1 MKNKYS
7 AIIIC
12 ILLLLYSVIKNIFN
26 LTSLTNYNLIINP
39 LVCFG
44 IFIFALFIFDGI
56 NENIRDKNNK
66 QKTIFILSAIYLIIF
81 FALGLIFT
89 FEYNALSLKLMAIIK
104 NIISFVLVIVIL
116 EMIRMLILNNVP
128 KKKLLYLFII
138 IAFTAVELNINVQ
151 NFDNFDNIFKFVLGS
166 LMPMVV
172 KQSVFTYISL
182 KYGCTATLINRV
194 LIQLAFILTPIL
206 PKFEWF
212 ILATIDIVYYYIL
225 YLIIHYEDK
234 LLARTESKRKSK
246 KANPLA
252 NVIII
257 LLIFM
262 AILFQAGMFNYTP
275 IAIVSDSMKPSFSRG
290 DAVVVKK
297 ITASDIDNL
306 KVGDVIE
313 YAYNNYIIFHRIIA
327 IYDINGSKYIKT
339 KGDNNSDPD
348 FEYVT
353 EDQILGIAKFTIPY
367 IGYPTAIL
375 NDLVN
380 KDDKPKIEMGN

>member
-1 MKNKYS
+1 
-7 AIIIC
+7 
-12 ILLLLYSVIKNIFN
+12 
-26 LTSLTNYNLIINP
+26 
-39 LVCFG
+39 
-44 IFIFALFIFDGI
+44 
-56 NENIRDKNNK
+56 
-66 QKTIFILSAIYLIIF
+66 
-81 FALGLIFT
+81 
-89 FEYNALSLKLMAIIK
+89 
-104 NIISFVLVIVIL
+104 
-116 EMIRMLILNNVP
+116 
-128 KKKLLYLFII
+128 
-138 IAFTAVELNINVQ
+138 
-151 NFDNFDNIFKFVLGS
+151 
-166 LMPMVV
+166 
-172 KQSVFTYISL
+172 
-182 KYGCTATLINRV
+182 
-194 LIQLAFILTPIL
+194 
-206 PKFEWF
+206 
-212 ILATIDIVYYYIL
+212 
-225 YLIIHYEDK
+225 
-234 LLARTESKRKSK
+234 
-246 KANPLA
+246 
-252 NVIII
+252 
-257 LLIFM
+257 M

-348 FEYVT
+348 FEYIT